1 MPAPKP
7 AAPLTQTVH
16 HDVYQAI
23 SPTGALA
30 GAAEGLT
37 VVITGA
43 GRGIGRAHALAFAQ
57 AGAQRIV
64 IGARS
69 MHELDEVAEA
79 IAALSGQT
87 EVLKVELNVT
97 NEESVD
103 ALFKQVPDVNGAL
116 RACLPRHAH

>member
-1 MPAPKP
+1 MSAPKH

-16 HDVYQAI
+16 HDVYDAI

-30 GAAEGLT
+30 GSAEGLV

-57 AGAQRIV
+57 AGARRVV

-69 MHELDEVAEA
+69 THELDEVTDA
-79 IAALSGQT
+79 IAGLGLRT
-87 EVLKVELNVT
+87 EVINATLDVT
-97 NEESVD
+97 DEASVD
-103 ALFKQVPDVNGAL
+103 ALFAQVPDVNGAL
-116 RACLPRHAH
+116 HPLPQRPAC